1 MSEQA
6 LDLRRSAQI
15 VLRRKRLMG
24 LLVVLGILVGGAAY
38 IVFAPPMFTSTALVA
53 LPQDSAAQAG
63 ALVAAQGGPDPYTAT
78 QEIVATSDKVLL
90 DALPNVRP
98 AMSLDQ
104 LRRDIHVASPTAYFI
119 SVSAKDKVAA
129 DAETAANAVARSYV
143 NYIGSVVS
151 PTRVSAQLFEPA
163 TSATGA
169 PLKPLVL
176 FALAGAVSGALIG
189 VIIALAIGRSDRRL
203 RDRDEIA
210 DSIGVPVL
218 ASVSVA
224 HPSDAADWTE
234 LLAEYD
240 PGAVDALQLRKVL
253 HLLGLGATDPSN
265 PPLDGG
271 SSLAVLSLSTDR
283 KALALGPQLAA
294 LAAALG
300 IPTALVIDPLQ
311 DANAVAALRAA
322 CAATVPP
329 KGSGRLRVTVSDD
342 EHVGQRLDAALTVVV
357 AVVDG
362 QAPQVA
368 ATMRTTSTVLGVSA
382 GAATADELA
391 RVAVSAAVDGRDI
404 AGILVADA
412 DPADRTTGR
421 MPQVARPGQRRTP
434 TRRTGAT
441 RR

>member
-24 LLVVLGILVGGAAY
+24 LLVVLGILVGGVAY
-38 IVFAPPMFTSTALVA
+38 FVFAPPMFTSTALVA

-63 ALVAAQGGPDPYTAT
+63 ALVAAQGAPDPYTAT
-78 QEIVATSDKVLL
+78 QQIIATSNRVLL

-104 LRRDIHVASPTAYFI
+104 LRRDIHVASPTAYVI
-119 SVSAKDKVAA
+119 SVSAEDKVAL
-129 DAETAANAVARSYV
+129 DAETAANAVAQSYI
-143 NYIGSVVS
+143 NYIGSVSS
-151 PTRVSAQLFEPA
+151 PTRVSAQLLEPA

-176 FALAGAVSGALIG
+176 FAIAGSVSGALIG
-189 VIIALAIGRSDRRL
+189 VIIALATGRSDRRL

-218 ASVSVA
+218 ASVSVV
-224 HPSDAADWTE
+224 HPSNAADWTE

-240 PGAVDALQLRKVL
+240 PGAADALQLRKVL
-253 HLLGLGATDPSN
+253 RQLGLGATDPAD

-294 LAAALG
+294 LAAAQG
-300 IPTALVIDPLQ
+300 IPTALVIGPPK
-311 DANAVAALRAA
+311 DAIVLAALRAA

-329 KGSGRLRVTVSDD
+329 KGSRRLQVTVSGD
-342 EHVGQRLDAALTVVV
+342 EHVDEQLDAALTVVV

-362 QAPQVA
+362 RAPQVA
-368 ATMRTTSTVLGVSA
+368 ATMRTTSTMLGVSA

-404 AGILVADA
+404 AGILVADP

-421 MPQVARPGQRRTP
+421 MPQLARPRQRRTP
-434 TRRTGAT
+434 TRLTGT
-441 RR
+441 TGR

>member
-1 MSEQA
+1 
-6 LDLRRSAQI
+6 
-15 VLRRKRLMG
+15 
-24 LLVVLGILVGGAAY
+24 
-38 IVFAPPMFTSTALVA
+38 
-53 LPQDSAAQAG
+53 
-63 ALVAAQGGPDPYTAT
+63 
-78 QEIVATSDKVLL
+78 
-90 DALPNVRP
+90 
-98 AMSLDQ
+98 
-104 LRRDIHVASPTAYFI
+104 
-119 SVSAKDKVAA
+119 
-129 DAETAANAVARSYV
+129 
-143 NYIGSVVS
+143 
-151 PTRVSAQLFEPA
+151 
-163 TSATGA
+163 
-169 PLKPLVL
+169 
-176 FALAGAVSGALIG
+176 
-189 VIIALAIGRSDRRL
+189 L

-218 ASVSVA
+218 ASVSVV

-253 HLLGLGATDPSN
+253 HQLGLGATDPSN

-271 SSLAVLSLSTDR
+271 STLAVLSLSTDR

-294 LAAALG
+294 FAAALG
-300 IPTALVIDPLQ
+300 IPTALVIDPQ
-311 DANAVAALRAA
+311 PDANAVAALRAA

-329 KGSGRLRVTVSDD
+329 KGSGHLRVTVSDD
-342 EHVGQRLDAALTVVV
+342 EHVGQRLDVALTVVV

-362 QAPQVA
+362 QAPPVA

-391 RVAVSAAVDGRDI
+391 RVAVSAAFDGRDI
-404 AGILVADA
+404 AGILVADP

-434 TRRTGAT
+434 TRMTGAT